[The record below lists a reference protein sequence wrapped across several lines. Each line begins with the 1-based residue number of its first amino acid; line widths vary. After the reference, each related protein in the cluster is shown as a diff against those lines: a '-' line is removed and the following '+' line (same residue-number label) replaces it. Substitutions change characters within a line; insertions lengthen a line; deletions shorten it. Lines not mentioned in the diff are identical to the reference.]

1 MEISRE
7 DIKELFVYFQ
17 AFNEHF
23 LKPEQAA
30 ALETCGYL
38 DQMIDE
44 TLEDDKANRKAMLAY
59 ADQLIER
66 QDTNQKKQAIKI
78 AKNTIDIDDEDYL
91 ICFRMAQ
98 LMGIRLSNWNKGED
112 LESKPKQLRLD

>member
-17 AFNEHF
+17 AFNEDF

-38 DQMIDE
+38 DHMIDE
-44 TLEDDKANRKAMLAY
+44 VLEDGKVNRKAMLAY

-66 QDTNQKKQAIKI
+66 QDTNQKKQTIKI

-98 LMGIRLSNWNKGED
+98 LMGIKLFNWKNGED
-112 LESKPKQLRLD
+112 PESKPKQLKLD